1 MSFDPKL
8 CRNESEVESKLIVQY
23 LLPKL
28 GYSPDTWYQQVSFES
43 IRLDFLAFAKP
54 LVPFVWEGNL
64 PLSILIEAKHPS
76 KNLDIHVHRLRH
88 YLKTL
93 NVRYGLLT
101 NGKEIRIYENLEYD
115 LQQVFQCSGKEVNA
129 RLSEI
134 KALIGRDSLQKQET
148 EIYSEISPLQNNSI
162 RSQDISNHSCAEK
175 RQNSMKTIAIY
186 HHKGGVGK
194 TTVSVN
200 LAAALSKR
208 GKRVLLVDI
217 DAQANT
223 TFATGLIKFQFDK
236 DDNLKKRNVYNL
248 LESTKHEH
256 NFIPGIVKKSHL
268 FNQPEID
275 VIPSH
280 ISLIARQQELIT
292 SSASRW
298 RLSKKLDQVTS
309 DYDIVII
316 DTPPSLDL
324 YAQAALTAADY
335 LIIPSDLKPFSNQG
349 LVSVKNFI
357 EQEITETKEGV
368 GKPDIIIL
376 GVLPSKI
383 STNAKYLK
391 HTYAKHKAVITEHY
405 DLPLMDSMIS
415 ERTALSKCIDK
426 TLPMGNLD
434 IPDPKSILDY
444 AKTIPEANVS
454 AAEFEALAMEVLDKM
469 EMQ

>member
-1 MSFDPKL
+1 MSFDPEL

-23 LLPKL
+23 LLPQL

-54 LVPFVWEGNL
+54 VVPFILERNL

-76 KNLDIHVHRLRH
+76 INLNIHVHRLRH

-101 NGKEIRIYENLEYD
+101 NGKEIRIYESWEYD
-115 LQQVFQCSGKEVNA
+115 LKEVFQCSGKDVNT
-129 RLSEI
+129 RLDEI
-134 KALIGRDSLQKQET
+134 KALIGRDSLQERET
-148 EIYSEISPLQNNSI
+148 KISSEISQLPNNPI
-162 RSQDISNHSCAEK
+162 LSQDISNQSCGEK
-175 RQNSMKTIAIY
+175 SESTMKTIAIY

-223 TFATGLIKFQFDK
+223 TFATGLIKFQSDK
-236 DDNLKKRNVYNL
+236 EDNLKNRNVCHL
-248 LESTKHEH
+248 LESTQYDY
-256 NFIPGIVKKSHL
+256 NFIPGIVKKSHY

-280 ISLIARQQELIT
+280 ISLIVRQQELIT

-298 RLSKKLDQVTS
+298 RLSRKLDEVKNE
-309 DYDIVII
+309 YDIVII

-357 EQEITETKEGV
+357 KREIAETKEGL
-368 GKPDIIIL
+368 GKPAIIIM

-383 STNAKYLK
+383 LTNNQYLK
-391 HTYAKHKAVITEHY
+391 YTYAKHKAVITELY
-405 DLPLMDSMIS
+405 DLPVMDSMIS
-415 ERTALSKCIDK
+415 ERMALSKCIHK
-426 TLPMGNLD
+426 SLTVGNLE

-444 AKTIPEANVS
+444 AKKEPSANVS
-454 AAEFEALAMEVLDKM
+454 AAEFEALAMEVLEKM
-469 EMQ
+469 EM